1 MILGPRITVN
11 GLELPLVRSTM
22 QKLCRI
28 KIENGL
34 QHESEKIQFDN
45 KYKNLT
51 GYRLYTLR

>member
-1 MILGPRITVN
+1 MN